1 MDGHRDAVKCLAT
14 IPTSLTR
21 ILSGAYDGEVRV
33 WNLTTRKTVWASN
46 AHVGFVSGLASNPEG
61 THFVSC
67 GADKTV
73 KMWSVENEVDAQ
85 VEAEVEEEG
94 NAVAPIPRSTTVDVK
109 PISTFIGQYAFNAVD
124 HHRRKDWFATSAINI
139 DLWSHER
146 SDPIQSFTWGADTI
160 QTCRFNPVEVNLLA
174 SAASDR
180 NVVLYDVRTRTP
192 VRKIVLGM
200 MTNAIAWN
208 PLEGMVFAIANED
221 HNCYTFDMRHL
232 NHALSIHKDHVAAVM
247 SLDFSPTGQEFV
259 TGSYDKTLRVFP
271 VNEGH
276 SREVYHAKRMQRI
289 YSVKFS
295 GDAKYV
301 LSGSDDTNIRLWK
314 ARAAESLRALLPRE
328 QAAMNY
334 RNKLKEKFKHAPEI
348 KRIARHRHVPQ
359 QIKSMQ
365 RKQHEIKSAAAVKDE
380 RRRKHSKP
388 ESHVFVPDKKRKI
401 LSQTE

>member
-1 MDGHRDAVKCLAT
+1 MHT
-14 IPTSLTR
+14 
-21 ILSGAYDGEVRV
+21 
-33 WNLTTRKTVWASN
+33 WASSQ
-46 AHVGFVSGLASNPEG
+46 AWQAILKGHTLYRVVQ
-61 THFVSC
+61 
-67 GADKTV
+67 KTV

-314 ARAAESLRALLPRE
+314 ARAAVFAGVAATRASCNELSEQIERE
-328 QAAMNY
+328 VQTRS
-334 RNKLKEKFKHAPEI
+334 RNKTHRKAS
-348 KRIARHRHVPQ
+348 AR
-359 QIKSMQ
+359 
-365 RKQHEIKSAAAVKDE
+365 AAAD
-380 RRRKHSKP
+380 
-388 ESHVFVPDKKRKI
+388 
-401 LSQTE
+401 